1 MYIIALSMDRRRIH
15 EGVNEACCSVMR
27 PAPYRGRTIHGK
39 LIWNEVSRYA
49 VQSGRDGRDSRL
61 WTVPKGTAAVG
72 MKHKNGTGLGWVAG
86 AAILLAGCSS
96 EIGRRP
102 MDSDISCL
110 RAQMGAELKLSFP
123 LAANTCQRMT
133 DHNFVI
139 GTKNPKPIPLNLH
152 GAPDLQTLADQYG
165 YSYTR

>member
-1 MYIIALSMDRRRIH
+1 
-15 EGVNEACCSVMR
+15 
-27 PAPYRGRTIHGK
+27 
-39 LIWNEVSRYA
+39 
-49 VQSGRDGRDSRL
+49 
-61 WTVPKGTAAVG
+61 
-72 MKHKNGTGLGWVAG
+72 MKHKNGTAFGWLAG

-102 MDSDISCL
+102 TDTDISCL

-139 GTKNPKPIPLNLH
+139 GTKNPKPVPLNLR
-152 GAPDLQTLADQYG
+152 GAPDLQALADQYG
-165 YSYTR
+165 YTYTR